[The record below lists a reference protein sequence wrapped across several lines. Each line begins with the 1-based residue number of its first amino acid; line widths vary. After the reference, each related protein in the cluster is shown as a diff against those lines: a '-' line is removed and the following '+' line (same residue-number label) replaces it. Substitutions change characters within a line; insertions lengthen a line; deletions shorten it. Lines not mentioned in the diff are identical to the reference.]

1 MMYQK
6 KSNPWSRLR
15 AAFVLPIVAVALY
28 AFAEEKVAPSPSL
41 LQIAEGS
48 SETAEQAL
56 PLVEYKTHQKWGKG
70 YRDYY
75 IVNLPKGVW
84 IEQGDKSFIEEQYF
98 RWSFDNTQG
107 KSHTVMM
114 LNGKTFDQNSLP
126 QLSNAA
132 LKKIEIRQAE
142 RTIVEGSSMARSST
156 SAVVSKR

>member
-1 MMYQK
+1 
-6 KSNPWSRLR
+6 
-15 AAFVLPIVAVALY
+15 LPLVALY
-28 AFAEEKVAPSPSL
+28 AFAEEKVAPSPSV

-56 PLVEYKTHQKWGKG
+56 PLVEYKTHQKWGKD

-132 LKKIEIRQAE
+132 LKKIEISLKNLKK
-142 RTIVEGSSMARSST
+142 EGKIQNQIKILICLEEKEKTVKQKEIILNLLKIIR
-156 SAVVSKR
+156 